1 MPDTTAHTFPHYRKV
16 IALADHDREAAE
28 AGKIAALNVEV
39 KGCNHLLDQH
49 GRQFHH
55 FCTTSYLGLDHHP
68 ALLEGAIAA
77 LRETG
82 TLRVAN
88 SKNRC
93 KLALLDRYESELS
106 QLFGAVCLS
115 TLSCSA
121 ASAGILPLLASGV
134 FTHNRPP
141 VMVFDRMAHY
151 SMNHLKASCADEIQV
166 LTCPHNDMDFLESVC
181 QRHST
186 VAFVG
191 DGAYSMGGVANLD
204 GLLYLK
210 ERYGLFLY
218 LDDSH
223 ALSAVGSNGAGLVR
237 PRMPTLDED
246 CLIVASLAKSF
257 GASGGLV
264 MLGNE
269 RQRKLIQRYGGPSNG
284 SQSLNRAAIGTGLAS
299 IQLHRSAELRA
310 LQIRLQTN
318 IRLVDSLVSTEQH
331 GSPMAIRLIN
341 CGEAALA
348 TRIAIELAEHGFF
361 TSAVFFPAVAQGKA
375 AIRVTLRADMES
387 TLIHQFCDLI
397 TGLLLTHSGHRD
409 PRGSHPIASPLKT
422 HCGKS
427 PRSAVDPQRADW

>member
-1 MPDTTAHTFPHYRKV
+1 MNHLPESTNTFSNYRKV
-16 IALADHDREAAE
+16 IALADHDWEAAE
-28 AGKIAALNVEV
+28 AGKIAALNVLV
-39 KGCNHLLDQH
+39 KGCNHWLDQH

-93 KLALLDRYESELS
+93 KLALLDQYESELS

-115 TLSCSA
+115 SLSCSA
-121 ASAGILPLLASGV
+121 ASAGILPLVASGV

-141 VMVFDRMAHY
+141 VMVFDRLAHY
-151 SMNHLKASCADEIQV
+151 SMHHLKASCADETQV
-166 LTCPHNDMDFLESVC
+166 LTSPHNDMDFLESVC
-181 QRHST
+181 QRHPI
-186 VAFVG
+186 VAYIA
-191 DGAYSMGGVANLD
+191 DGAYSMGGVANMD

-223 ALSAVGSNGAGLVR
+223 ALSTVGSNGTGLVR
-237 PRMPTLDED
+237 PRVPALEED

-264 MLGNE
+264 MLGNQ
-269 RQRKLIQRYGGPSNG
+269 RQKKLIQRYGGPSNW
-284 SQSLNRAAIGTGLAS
+284 SQSLNCAAIGAGRAS

-310 LQIRLQTN
+310 LQVRLQAN
-318 IRLVDSLVSTEQH
+318 IRLFDSLLSTEQH
-331 GSPMAIRLIN
+331 GSSMAIRLIH

-348 TRIAIELAEHGFF
+348 NRIAMELAELGFF
-361 TSAVFFPAVAQGKA
+361 TSAVFFPVVAQGKA
-375 AIRVTLRADMES
+375 AIRVTLRADMEA
-387 TLIHQFCDLI
+387 TLIHHFCDLI
-397 TGLLLTHSGHRD
+397 TELLLTHGRERD
-409 PRGSHPIASPLKT
+409 R
-422 HCGKS
+422 
-427 PRSAVDPQRADW
+427 